1 MKWDKSPAIVR
12 YIGNSNKQF
21 TKGKQYEA
29 FFVEYSQGVRNSLHV
44 RNNSGEITD
53 FNRFEDFEVISDKDN
68 VLNFYEATVRCIT
81 HKFDGM
87 NLELR
92 YGKEYKAIGCDKD
105 GYLLVM
111 DESFDCYFY
120 SPEFFEIIDD
130 EHEIMLQRSVYY
142 NYREQDVH

>member
-21 TKGKQYEA
+21 TNGNQYEA
-29 FFVEYSQGVRNSLHV
+29 FFLEYWQGVRNSLHV

-68 VLNFYEATVRCIT
+68 VLNFYEALVRCIT
-81 HKFDGM
+81 HKYDGLK
-87 NLELR
+87 LELR

-105 GYLLVM
+105 GYFLVM
-111 DESFDCYFY
+111 DESYDCYFY
-120 SPEFFEIIDD
+120 PHEFFKIIND
-130 EHEIMLQRSVYY
+130 EHSILAQRSVYY
-142 NYREQDVH
+142 NYSGKDIY